1 VEERHRLEFLAGLG
15 REILQEVEHQLA
27 EILVRRRRAE
37 EIFQPALRQRRLGGI
52 SIDEGHACALGG
64 LACRGSDRG
73 EVGADEGLDLL
84 LADETLGFALAH
96 LRLALVVDHD
106 KDDLG
111 AAETRQA
118 LVPGERQREIGALVD
133 DLGGRLD
140 RGHRVDANLRG
151 RARQRIEH
159 SNLDLLLCLR
169 GCCAAQHC
177 DARESDNSE
186 PHCSAP
192 FAFVFVPLVRI
203 RTGSL
208 LRSFPR
214 KRESRVPVCGL
225 WVPAFANERR
235 ISPGSNAKPHDN
247 DRVAEYVCFQSSPS
261 QVRPMPANARVAR
274 LIGALF
280 ACARQ
285 SVQLF

>member
-1 VEERHRLEFLAGLG
+1 
-15 REILQEVEHQLA
+15 
-27 EILVRRRRAE
+27 
-37 EIFQPALRQRRLGGI
+37 GG
-52 SIDEGHACALGG
+52 H
-64 LACRGSDRG
+64 RG

-84 LADETLGFALAH
+84 LRDETLGFALAH
-96 LRLALVVDHD
+96 LRLALMIDHD
-106 KDDLG
+106 KGDFG

-118 LVPGERQREIGALVD
+118 LIPGESQREIGALVD

-140 RGHRVDANLRG
+140 RGDGVDADLRG

-159 SNLDLLLCLR
+159 ANLDLLLCLR

-177 DARESDNSE
+177 AARESDNSE

-203 RTGSL
+203 RTRSL

-225 WVPAFANERR
+225 WVPAFAGTNGESPRVR
-235 ISPGSNAKPHDN
+235 MQNRTTMIELLSTSASKARHLRCDQCPQMPGSL
-247 DRVAEYVCFQSSPS
+247 V
-261 QVRPMPANARVAR
+261 
-274 LIGALF
+274 
-280 ACARQ
+280 
-285 SVQLF
+285 